1 MAYEPIKGMN
11 MNATWSSAQRGSAYI
26 THEFLSSD
34 GTVLHSQIAGAQTVH
49 VRVIWQR
56 WWHIFLISMV
66 CFHAPVLS
74 WEYVRLTDNL
84 AFHPPNC
91 PINGSAFPGIER
103 TADYMIRVIH
113 RLQTDCLRSVSVRPE
128 AQRDFNK
135 WVQSQMSSMVWSDS
149 CNSWCMF
156 YCPTSIS
163 IC

>member
-1 MAYEPIKGMN
+1 
-11 MNATWSSAQRGSAYI
+11 MNATWSSAPRGSVYI

-34 GTVLHSQIAGAQTVH
+34 GTVIRSQISGVQTVH

-56 WWHIFLISMV
+56 WWHIFLISLV
-66 CFHAPVLS
+66 CFPHVGLGKVS
-74 WEYVRLTDNL
+74 QTDDNL

-149 CNSWCMF
+149 CNSWCML
-156 YCPTSIS
+156 YCPSSIS